1 MLRSSGGAQEEVVQR
16 ELDGSWRRPLVGTR
30 STAELSA
37 CGRPRFPDGEFG
49 NISIRT
55 DE

>member
-1 MLRSSGGAQEEVVQR
+1 MPRSSGGAEEDVVQR
-16 ELDGSWRRPLVGTR
+16 ELDRSWRRPLVGTR

-37 CGRPRFPDGEFG
+37 LGRPRFPDGEFG
-49 NISIRT
+49 NISIRI